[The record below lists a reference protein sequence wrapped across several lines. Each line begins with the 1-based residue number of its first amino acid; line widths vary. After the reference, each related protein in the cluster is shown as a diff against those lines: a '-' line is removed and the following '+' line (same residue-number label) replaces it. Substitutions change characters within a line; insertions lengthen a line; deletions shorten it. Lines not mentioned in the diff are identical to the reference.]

1 MEMKMTRIKFI
12 LLSLCAI
19 FCFTSCD
26 TEGDEIEMGYLSFNV
41 SFVYP
46 STASDNYKVVFNGD
60 EILNSGVVSKNNPS
74 GILEIYNK
82 QDNSLEFSQSITI
95 TPNMTIQFIE
105 LNGEVD
111 LYSEEKYT
119 WFVPTL
125 VINMPGEEDLYTLTF
140 NGQNLPFLYGERVYV
155 NRNNLEGKL
164 ELKREGTIVFSQEYT
179 VTPEGYLNMIEM
191 MNQTTGLMEYTIL
204 EGGGDEDEPASDNIC
219 KTRFFYTKGYKFADV
234 DSIRAV
240 VSAFDPDQY
249 WMTMDDN
256 LVVPIDTI
264 TFKAGELSEYVDLDL
279 TQFRTESS
287 TQPTNFFLDLWD
299 AKPGGEQLS
308 DHKVDMM
315 MPFVDTQGYSGDSYF
330 KARYKFQ
337 TMRIESA
344 DWGMSVYYVFNNGLW
359 ETSPTE

>member
-1 MEMKMTRIKFI
+1 MAKIKFI
-12 LLSLCAI
+12 LFSLCTI

-26 TEGDEIEMGYLSFNV
+26 TEGDEIEVGFFSFNY

-46 STASDNYKVVFNGD
+46 SSANDIYKVIFNEE
-60 EILNSGVVSKNNPS
+60 EIQRMGFVPRNNPT
-74 GILEIYNK
+74 GLIEIYNRR
-82 QDNSLEFSQSITI
+82 DNSLEFSQPITVS
-95 TPNMTIQFIE
+95 PNMTIQFIE

-125 VINMPGEEDLYTLTF
+125 VINTPGEENLYTLTF
-140 NGQNLPFLYGERVYV
+140 NGQNMPFSYGERVYI
-155 NRNNLEGKL
+155 NRNNLSGRL
-164 ELKREGTIVFSQEYT
+164 ELKKEGNTVFSQEYT

-204 EGGGDEDEPASDNIC
+204 EGGGDEEEPASDNIC

-256 LVVPIDTI
+256 LVIPIDTI

-299 AKPGGEQLS
+299 AKPGGAQLS
-308 DHKVDMM
+308 DHTVDMM
-315 MPFVDTQGYSGDSYF
+315 MPYIETQGYSGDSYF
-330 KARYKFQ
+330 KALYKFQ

-359 ETSPTE
+359 ETSPTPTE

>member
-1 MEMKMTRIKFI
+1 MTRIKFI

-19 FCFTSCD
+19 FCFASCD

-46 STASDNYKVVFNGD
+46 STASDNYKIIFNGD

-74 GILEIYNK
+74 GILEIYNR
-82 QDNSLEFSQSITI
+82 QDNSLDFSQSITV

-125 VINMPGEEDLYTLTF
+125 VINTPGEENLYNLTF
-140 NGQNLPFLYGERVYV
+140 NGQNLPLYGERMYV
-155 NRNNLEGKL
+155 NKNNLNGTL
-164 ELKREGTIVFSQEYT
+164 ELKKEGTTVFSQEYT

-204 EGGGDEDEPASDNIC
+204 EGGGDEEEPASDNIC

-256 LVVPIDTI
+256 LVIPIDTI

-308 DHKVDMM
+308 DHTVDMM
-315 MPFVDTQGYSGDSYF
+315 MPYIDTQGYSGDSYF
-330 KARYKFQ
+330 KALYKFQ

-344 DWGMSVYYVFNNGLW
+344 DWGMSVYYIFNNGLW